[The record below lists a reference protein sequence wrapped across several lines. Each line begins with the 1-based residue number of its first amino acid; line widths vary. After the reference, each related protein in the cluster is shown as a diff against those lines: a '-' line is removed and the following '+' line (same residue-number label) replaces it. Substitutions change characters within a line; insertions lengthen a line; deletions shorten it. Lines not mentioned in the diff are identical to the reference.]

1 MRIDRTLRE
10 PGPPTDKPWDNEG
23 LRQRLQGQ
31 SVADRAIQELHA
43 VARERVE
50 ELESRAFKRRFRRR

>member
-1 MRIDRTLRE
+1 MRIDRTM
-10 PGPPTDKPWDNEG
+10 PDPAPPIVKPWDNEG

-31 SVADRAIQELHA
+31 SVVDRAIQELHA

-50 ELESRAFKRRFRRR
+50 ELEARRLTRRFRRR